1 MRNLNRILIKKSK
14 TFIKYTITLPFY
26 KPYTMNCFLFLALIK
41 LNTSLIKLI
50 IKNPWF
56 IFYSSNTKY
65 TWQQVVYHSNN
76 LLDYRLLES
85 SLLCLFNFI
94 FNFKNINNKEIF
106 KKIKYNL
113 SSNNHLLFKIDIKN
127 NVYLKKNFI
136 KHYNLSF
143 LKNIESFIFKKLY
156 IYFIYNYLN
165 LKFSSN
171 FSALNFKLFLLQN
184 NNINYLPILLTYFKK
199 LNISFLYKTINSKV
213 KLGLFFIKKQT
224 TINKI
229 NAIKFLKQ
237 DFIFYFK
244 TFKNIKKKL
253 LLFNNIL
260 SNNLIYSLYNKK
272 LQSYLIISDLSSFKN
287 ILHKLGLLTKNKSI
301 SYIKSLIFFSFK
313 NIRFF
318 FNTIIYNLLHIYSYC
333 DNFYIIKYLINYY
346 VKWSY
351 TLTLK
356 IKYKKFSNINSNNNF
371 NRQLKLFKYQN
382 TFVN

>member
-1 MRNLNRILIKKSK
+1 M
-14 TFIKYTITLPFY
+14 
-26 KPYTMNCFLFLALIK
+26 
-41 LNTSLIKLI
+41 
-50 IKNPWF
+50 
-56 IFYSSNTKY
+56 
-65 TWQQVVYHSNN
+65 
-76 LLDYRLLES
+76 
-85 SLLCLFNFI
+85 
-94 FNFKNINNKEIF
+94 
-106 KKIKYNL
+106 
-113 SSNNHLLFKIDIKN
+113 
-127 NVYLKKNFI
+127 
-136 KHYNLSF
+136 
-143 LKNIESFIFKKLY
+143 
-156 IYFIYNYLN
+156 
-165 LKFSSN
+165 
-171 FSALNFKLFLLQN
+171 FLLQN